1 MYKRQI
7 CNSISINEQD
17 GLEYLKKFFD
27 AFLERV
33 NIDINQNKY
42 LKMHYDA
49 FFDSSEKRID
59 SLKKKG
65 AEFITHI
72 DAFRKVFQ
80 QKKGITIS
88 TNHGVKGA
96 EFDTVIA
103 FGLLDGYV
111 PHFSESNKEESAK
124 RILYVIASRAR
135 KNLYLIS
142 EQGRNK
148 TPTPILSKYGYK
160 YK

>member
-1 MYKRQI
+1 MVPEEAPFTCTETPGKG
-7 CNSISINEQD
+7 SP
-17 GLEYLKKFFD
+17 
-27 AFLERV
+27 
-33 NIDINQNKY
+33 
-42 LKMHYDA
+42 
-49 FFDSSEKRID
+49 SEVTVPVTRF
-59 SLKKKG
+59 SCC
-65 AEFITHI
+65 ASAYTTF
-72 DAFRKVFQ
+72 
-80 QKKGITIS
+80 
-88 TNHGVKGA
+88 
-96 EFDTVIA
+96 VIA

>member
-1 MYKRQI
+1 M
-7 CNSISINEQD
+7 
-17 GLEYLKKFFD
+17 
-27 AFLERV
+27 
-33 NIDINQNKY
+33 
-42 LKMHYDA
+42 
-49 FFDSSEKRID
+49 
-59 SLKKKG
+59 
-65 AEFITHI
+65 HI

-148 TPTPILSKYGYK
+148 TPTPILSKYGFIIWYRSDA
-160 YK
+160 

>member
-1 MYKRQI
+1 MTGVQTCALPI
-7 CNSISINEQD
+7 SNSP
-17 GLEYLKKFFD
+17 
-27 AFLERV
+27 
-33 NIDINQNKY
+33 
-42 LKMHYDA
+42 
-49 FFDSSEKRID
+49 
-59 SLKKKG
+59 
-65 AEFITHI
+65 
-72 DAFRKVFQ
+72 
-80 QKKGITIS
+80 KGITIS

>member
-1 MYKRQI
+1 M
-7 CNSISINEQD
+7 
-17 GLEYLKKFFD
+17 
-27 AFLERV
+27 
-33 NIDINQNKY
+33 
-42 LKMHYDA
+42 
-49 FFDSSEKRID
+49 
-59 SLKKKG
+59 
-65 AEFITHI
+65 HI

-124 RILYVIASRAR
+124 RILY
-135 KNLYLIS
+135 
-142 EQGRNK
+142 
-148 TPTPILSKYGYK
+148 LSKVEIKLQLPYLVNMDINISK
-160 YK
+160 YLW

>member
-1 MYKRQI
+1 MH
-7 CNSISINEQD
+7 
-17 GLEYLKKFFD
+17 LEKSF
-27 AFLERV
+27 
-33 NIDINQNKY
+33 NK
-42 LKMHYDA
+42 
-49 FFDSSEKRID
+49 
-59 SLKKKG
+59 
-65 AEFITHI
+65 
-72 DAFRKVFQ
+72 
-80 QKKGITIS
+80 KKGITIS
-88 TNHGVKGA
+88 TNNGVKGA

>member
-1 MYKRQI
+1 M
-7 CNSISINEQD
+7 
-17 GLEYLKKFFD
+17 
-27 AFLERV
+27 
-33 NIDINQNKY
+33 
-42 LKMHYDA
+42 
-49 FFDSSEKRID
+49 
-59 SLKKKG
+59 
-65 AEFITHI
+65 HI

-80 QKKGITIS
+80 QKGITIS

>member
-1 MYKRQI
+1 M
-7 CNSISINEQD
+7 
-17 GLEYLKKFFD
+17 
-27 AFLERV
+27 
-33 NIDINQNKY
+33 
-42 LKMHYDA
+42 
-49 FFDSSEKRID
+49 
-59 SLKKKG
+59 
-65 AEFITHI
+65 HI

-135 KNLYLIS
+135 KNLYLGTFIKYYKIS
-142 EQGRNK
+142 QLIHTQSIAN
-148 TPTPILSKYGYK
+148 
-160 YK
+160 

>member
-1 MYKRQI
+1 M
-7 CNSISINEQD
+7 
-17 GLEYLKKFFD
+17 
-27 AFLERV
+27 
-33 NIDINQNKY
+33 
-42 LKMHYDA
+42 
-49 FFDSSEKRID
+49 
-59 SLKKKG
+59 
-65 AEFITHI
+65 HI

-124 RILYVIASRAR
+124 RI
-135 KNLYLIS
+135 
-142 EQGRNK
+142 
-148 TPTPILSKYGYK
+148 
-160 YK
+160 

>member
-1 MYKRQI
+1 M
-7 CNSISINEQD
+7 
-17 GLEYLKKFFD
+17 
-27 AFLERV
+27 
-33 NIDINQNKY
+33 
-42 LKMHYDA
+42 
-49 FFDSSEKRID
+49 
-59 SLKKKG
+59 
-65 AEFITHI
+65 HI
-72 DAFRKVFQ
+72 DAFRKEKKK
-80 QKKGITIS
+80 KKGITIS

>member
-1 MYKRQI
+1 MH
-7 CNSISINEQD
+7 
-17 GLEYLKKFFD
+17 LEKSF
-27 AFLERV
+27 
-33 NIDINQNKY
+33 NK
-42 LKMHYDA
+42 
-49 FFDSSEKRID
+49 
-59 SLKKKG
+59 
-65 AEFITHI
+65 
-72 DAFRKVFQ
+72 
-80 QKKGITIS
+80 KKGITIS
-88 TNHGVKGA
+88 ANHGVKGA

-111 PHFSESNKEESAK
+111 PHFSESNKEEGAK